1 MLAIHAMPGLTGL
14 ASSEPARTFPTNS
27 TKRACALELVRISVI
42 TALDRLHRGLSLPAG
57 NDLCVASSPGSSD
70 FPEMRKGLQDSGF
83 LVGPRS
89 TPPWTPLEAI
99 PHSTRVHL
107 LDLRQAFSSE
117 GRLTRH
123 LTSIP
128 AVQHPQAPPYQVSGQ
143 RCFQPV
149 DATTSEVSE
158 VLLTELRALPDDS
171 PIDEA
176 IIWAWVSEHIE
187 PLSVLRETLA
197 LWRKETVSCAWKQ
210 EAAENVLLL
219 LDPAVSA
226 EVFPDDNPG
235 PYDVPL
241 YGDDLVVCFVSDGAC
256 LCISLPA
263 PPPVSFSLTE
273 PTSMPLRDAR
283 GLLCWAEATCK
294 VFAECAAATRVGPV
308 VLTCPDLWRPLPIL
322 KDWAEALGFCCQPSG
337 MRSA

>member
-57 NDLCVASSPGSSD
+57 NDLCVASSPGPSD

-158 VLLTELRALPDDS
+158 VLLTELRALPMTARLTKLS
-171 PIDEA
+171 YGPG
-176 IIWAWVSEHIE
+176 SRNTSN
-187 PLSVLRETLA
+187 LSV
-197 LWRKETVSCAWKQ
+197 
-210 EAAENVLLL
+210 
-219 LDPAVSA
+219 
-226 EVFPDDNPG
+226 
-235 PYDVPL
+235 
-241 YGDDLVVCFVSDGAC
+241 
-256 LCISLPA
+256 
-263 PPPVSFSLTE
+263 FS
-273 PTSMPLRDAR
+273 
-283 GLLCWAEATCK
+283 G
-294 VFAECAAATRVGPV
+294 
-308 VLTCPDLWRPLPIL
+308 RPS
-322 KDWAEALGFCCQPSG
+322 PSG
-337 MRSA
+337 ERRQ